1 MANHTPEAI
10 EAFGAVRES
19 YSCGMSNTWK
29 TKNSESRIKILRKL
43 GYPHT
48 DAQVLSGLEYNQFS
62 SKLQKQIGESLSK
75 ITPIKQKV
83 VAVESEE
90 DKTYKNMYDSYLTTR
105 SSQIKKPMNENL
117 GNLEI
122 SNTEWDLDDDK
133 LECKKC
139 GYKINVINDEY
150 AESEANNHIKNV
162 HSKANEDWYE
172 DEDKNVS
179 SVMKYKLVYINGM
192 DFGFQTNSKKEAE
205 DTVDEWNTVFR
216 GEPIKYIT
224 QESYYNG
231 GYNADG
237 YNRDGKKRGES
248 KSNED
253 ITFADPY
260 YKDGY
265 DEDGYDNH
273 GRDKD
278 GFDRDGR
285 DQYGYNKYEYDRY
298 GLDRDVTKKGESKS
312 NEDSLVKIEDDGKK
326 ITQLDTWESDSFV
339 CSKCG
344 FKSVSKDEYDD
355 HNQAHNSQE
364 SFDFED
370 LGNDEDILKKFRV

>member
-122 SNTEWDLDDDK
+122 SNIEWDLDDDK

-237 YNRDGKKRGES
+237 Y
-248 KSNED
+248 
-253 ITFADPY
+253 
-260 YKDGY
+260 
-265 DEDGYDNH
+265 
-273 GRDKD
+273 
-278 GFDRDGR
+278 DRD
-285 DQYGYNKYEYDRY
+285 
-298 GLDRDVTKKGESKS
+298 
-312 NEDSLVKIEDDGKK
+312 
-326 ITQLDTWESDSFV
+326 
-339 CSKCG
+339 
-344 FKSVSKDEYDD
+344 
-355 HNQAHNSQE
+355 
-364 SFDFED
+364 
-370 LGNDEDILKKFRV
+370 